1 MDASSAHT
9 YTDRPAAQAVRARV
23 ARGGERLWRFS
34 DFADLPP
41 DAVAQALSR
50 LAKAGVVRRLSK
62 GTYYRARETA
72 LGTSRPNPAAVQ
84 KLATKRAPLFPAGMA
99 AANLLGFSTQA
110 PSRSELATTASS
122 VPRKLVGKDTIVHTR
137 RPAAWVRLSKHD
149 AALLDFLRD
158 GGRLSE
164 LSPAQ
169 TVERTFM
176 LLQDDDRYA
185 RLLGVAETEPPR
197 VRALLGAMG
206 ELLGVDPVVTEDL
219 RGSLNPLSRFSFGV
233 FAELPNA
240 KGWQAVRPVASSCSC
255 PRPNLDTIRYGTDRL
270 LC

>member
-9 YTDRPAAQAVRARV
+9 DTDRPAAQAVRARV
-23 ARGGERLWRFS
+23 VRGGERLWRFS

-50 LAKAGVVRRLSK
+50 LVKAGEVRRLSK

-84 KLATKRAPLFPAGMA
+84 KLATNRVPLFPAGMA
-99 AANLLGFSTQA
+99 AANLLGFTTQA
-110 PSRSELATTASS
+110 PARGELATTASS

-137 RPAAWVRLSKHD
+137 RPSAWEGLAERD
-149 AALLDFLRD
+149 AALLDFLRE

-164 LSPAQ
+164 LPPAQ
-169 TVERTFM
+169 TVERTLK

-185 RLLGVAETEPPR
+185 RLLAVAETEPPR
-197 VRALLGAMG
+197 VRALLGALG
-206 ELLGVDPVVTEDL
+206 ERLGVDPAMTEGL

-233 FAELPNA
+233 FAALPNA
-240 KGWQAVRPVASSCSC
+240 KEWQAKEQ
-255 PRPNLDTIRYGTDRL
+255 G
-270 LC
+270 